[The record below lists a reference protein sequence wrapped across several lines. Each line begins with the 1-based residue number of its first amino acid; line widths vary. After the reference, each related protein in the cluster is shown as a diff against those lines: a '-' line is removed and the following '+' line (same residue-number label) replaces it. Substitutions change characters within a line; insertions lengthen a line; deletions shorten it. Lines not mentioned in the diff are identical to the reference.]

1 MITAKALYASARFR
15 SLLLSISGVIL
26 GSGVACD
33 VGAFRA
39 DIFALALLTTLPFQ
53 VLSDYGDDYGDAVKG
68 ADDDGRLSRAARSK
82 RDR

>member
-1 MITAKALYASARFR
+1 M
-15 SLLLSISGVIL
+15 IL

-53 VLSDYGDDYGDAVKG
+53 VPSDYANDYGDAVKG
-68 ADDDGRLSRAARSK
+68 ADDDGRLSRTARSK

>member
-53 VLSDYGDDYGDAVKG
+53 VLSDYGDAVKG